1 MKQYSSLH
9 DARVQFASK
18 IAIEALKTSAS
29 QWMWC
34 KPIDAVD
41 RGKRIVERC
50 LFPFY
55 ESNDIE
61 DVAVEYD
68 AMHNSLAVRIVPK
81 GSVQFKFE
89 IERKLEDD
97 NSRPY

>member
-1 MKQYSSLH
+1 MKRYSSLH
-9 DARVQFASK
+9 DARVAFASM
-18 IAIEALKTSAS
+18 IAVEVLKVSAP

-34 KPIDAVD
+34 RPIDAID
-41 RGKRIVERC
+41 CGKRIVERC

-55 ESNDIE
+55 ASNDIE
-61 DVAVEYD
+61 DIAVEYD
-68 AMHNSLAVRIVPK
+68 ARYNSLEVRIVPK

-89 IERKLEDD
+89 IERKKEDD

>member
-1 MKQYSSLH
+1 MMQHISLH

-18 IAIEALKTSAS
+18 IAVEALEASAP

-34 KPIDAVD
+34 RPIDAID

-61 DVAVEYD
+61 DIAVEYD
-68 AMHNSLAVRIVPK
+68 ARYNSLEVRIVPK
-81 GSVQFKFE
+81 DSVQFKFE
-89 IERKLEDD
+89 IERKKEDD

>member
-1 MKQYSSLH
+1 MKQHISLH

-18 IAIEALKTSAS
+18 IAVEALKASAP

-34 KPIDAVD
+34 RPIDAID
-41 RGKRIVERC
+41 IGKRTVERC

-61 DVAVEYD
+61 DTVVEYD
-68 AMHNSLAVRIVPK
+68 AKYNRLAVRIVPK
-81 GSVQFKFE
+81 DSVQFKFE
-89 IERKLEDD
+89 IERKPKADK
-97 NSRPY
+97 